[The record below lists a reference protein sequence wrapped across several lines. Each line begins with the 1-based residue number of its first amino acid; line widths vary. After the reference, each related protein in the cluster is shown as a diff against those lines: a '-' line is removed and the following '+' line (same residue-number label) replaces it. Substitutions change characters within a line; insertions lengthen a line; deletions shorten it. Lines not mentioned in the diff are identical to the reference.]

1 VTDGEIDGETRP
13 RGLGISLSVGGLLGL
28 LAATALVVE
37 KIESLAHPT
46 TQLACDLSVF
56 VGCSASL
63 NSEQG
68 SLLGIPNPV
77 LGLMFWS
84 AIVTIGVMII
94 AVDLPRWIWLMLTLG
109 MTGAFALV
117 VWFII
122 QSIYVIGVLCPWCML
137 TWVVTIPLF
146 LLVVGHALRSG
157 VLPMSPRVRRGAA
170 EGYQW
175 VWVATLILLVL
186 VVVLAQLRLNVLSVQ

>member
-1 VTDGEIDGETRP
+1 VTNGEVDTRP
-13 RGLGISLSVGGLLGL
+13 RGLGISLIVGGLLGL
-28 LAATALVVE
+28 LAAAALIVE
-37 KIESLAHPT
+37 KIESLAHPGV
-46 TQLACDLSVF
+46 QLACNFSVL

-68 SLLGIPNPV
+68 SLVGIPNPV

-84 AIVTIGVMII
+84 AIVTIGVVIV
-94 AVDLPRWIWLMLTLG
+94 AVELPRWMWLALALG
-109 MTGAFALV
+109 MTGAMALV

-146 LLVVGHALRSG
+146 LLVVSHVLRSG
-157 VLPMSPRVRRGAA
+157 ALPVPPRVRTAAA
-170 EGYQW
+170 EAFRW
-175 VWVATLILLVL
+175 VFIIALTIVLLVA
-186 VVVLAQLRLNVLSVQ
+186 VLAQLRLDLLGHL

>member
-1 VTDGEIDGETRP
+1 MTDDVLFSRP
-13 RGLGISLSVGGLLGL
+13 RGLGISLVVGGLVGL
-28 LAATALVVE
+28 IAATALIVE

-46 TQLACDLSVF
+46 AQLACDFSVF

-63 NSEQG
+63 NSQQG

-84 AIVTIGVMII
+84 AIVTIGVVII
-94 AVDLPRWIWLMLTLG
+94 AVELPRWMWLMLTLG

-117 VWFII
+117 VWFIL

-137 TWVVTIPLF
+137 TWVTTIPLF
-146 LLVVGHALRSG
+146 LLVVSHALRSG
-157 VLPMSPRVRRGAA
+157 VLPVAARVRRFAA

-175 VWVATLILLVL
+175 VWVVTLALLLL
-186 VVVLAQLRLNVLSVQ
+186 VVVLAQLRLNLLSSL

>member
-1 VTDGEIDGETRP
+1 M
-13 RGLGISLSVGGLLGL
+13 GGLFGL
-28 LAATALVVE
+28 LAAAALIVE
-37 KIESLAHPT
+37 KIESLAHPGT
-46 TQLACDLSVF
+46 ELACNFSLL

-77 LGLMFWS
+77 LGLVFWS
-84 AIVTIGVMII
+84 AIVTIG
-94 AVDLPRWIWLMLTLG
+94 AVIVAVELPRWMWLALTLG

-137 TWVVTIPLF
+137 TWIVTIPLF
-146 LLVVGHALRSG
+146 LLVIGHALRSG
-157 VLPMSPRVRRGAA
+157 VLPVPPRVRRAAA
-170 EGYQW
+170 EAYQW
-175 VWVATLILLVL
+175 VWVMTLGIVVL
-186 VVVLAQLRLNVLSVQ
+186 VAVLAQLRLDVLKYL